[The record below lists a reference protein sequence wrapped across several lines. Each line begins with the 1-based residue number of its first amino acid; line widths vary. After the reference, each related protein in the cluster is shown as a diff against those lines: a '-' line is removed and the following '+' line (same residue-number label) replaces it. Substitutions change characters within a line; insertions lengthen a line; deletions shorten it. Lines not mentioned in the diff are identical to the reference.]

1 MPYMFKE
8 FDYDLSTPSL
18 RMNLEMYICTM
29 KIPRHTTKGSEKIC
43 ASFIRKS
50 KVVVMHFKKIGKS
63 LKTSTNKCIMSPTC
77 SASVRNTS
85 RNGTQAY
92 DKYCEERF
100 VLRLWVWRVT

>member
-63 LKTSTNKCIMSPTC
+63 LKTSTI
-77 SASVRNTS
+77 SASCPLHAVHLSEILQEMAHKHMINIVKR
-85 RNGTQAY
+85 GL
-92 DKYCEERF
+92 F
-100 VLRLWVWRVT
+100 